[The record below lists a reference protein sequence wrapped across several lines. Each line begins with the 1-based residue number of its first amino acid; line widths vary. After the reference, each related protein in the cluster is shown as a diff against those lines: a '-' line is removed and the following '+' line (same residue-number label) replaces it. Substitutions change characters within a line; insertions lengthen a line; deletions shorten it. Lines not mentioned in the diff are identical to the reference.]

1 MRPVNKGDAPKV
13 GLKKYQDA
21 EPYLENRIGPYCSF
35 CELPLQHVPEV
46 EHKESKSKGGEELE
60 WGNFLLSC
68 KYCNTR
74 KGDIVK
80 KGDLEQ
86 YLWPDTD
93 DTFHAFNYEE
103 DLPRVNVEYLNQKA
117 DGSCQKAVNLLKLVK
132 LDNRPAKNERDRR
145 FFARNEAKNNA
156 LMSREGWLS
165 METPLDR
172 DTYLETIVMLAKA
185 SGFFSVWMTV
195 FKDIKVVKRALL
207 NSFPGTRK
215 EYFEE

>member
-1 MRPVNKGDAPKV
+1 MRPVNKGDAPKAK
-13 GLKKYQDA
+13 LKKYQDA
-21 EPYLENRIGPYCSF
+21 EPYLANRIGPYCSF

-46 EHKESKSKGGEELE
+46 EHKEAKSKGGEELK
-60 WGNFLLSC
+60 WDNFLLSC

-74 KGDIVK
+74 KGDVVK
-80 KGDLEQ
+80 KGDSGQ

-93 DTFHAFNYEE
+93 DTFHAFSYEK
-103 DLPRVNVEYLNQKA
+103 DLPQINAEYLKQRE
-117 DGSCQKAVNLLKLVK
+117 DGSYQKAVNLMRLIK
-132 LDNRPAKNERDRR
+132 LDNRPTRKERDRR
-145 FFARNEAKNNA
+145 FYARNEAKNNA

-172 DTYLETIVMLAKA
+172 DTYLETIIMLAKA

-195 FKDIKVVKRALL
+195 FKDIIVVKKALL
-207 NSFPGTRK
+207 DSFPGTRK